1 MGYVLIINI
10 KLKLSRKDHLAFVA
24 FSIEKIIK
32 GPLNTILFQILLS
45 FFLYIHS
52 LKIIVHLTY
61 PNFFREII
69 HQETKNVNYRGAYVY
84 GKYKLII
91 TAC

>member
-10 KLKLSRKDHLAFVA
+10 KLKLSRKDHLPIVA

-45 FFLYIHS
+45 FFCTYI
-52 LKIIVHLTY
+52 
-61 PNFFREII
+61 
-69 HQETKNVNYRGAYVY
+69 AW
-84 GKYKLII
+84 KLSCILHTQI
-91 TAC
+91 FLEK

>member
-10 KLKLSRKDHLAFVA
+10 KLKLSRKDHLPIVA

-52 LKIIVHLTY
+52 LKIIVHPY
-61 PNFFREII
+61 IDKFF
-69 HQETKNVNYRGAYVY
+69 
-84 GKYKLII
+84 
-91 TAC
+91 